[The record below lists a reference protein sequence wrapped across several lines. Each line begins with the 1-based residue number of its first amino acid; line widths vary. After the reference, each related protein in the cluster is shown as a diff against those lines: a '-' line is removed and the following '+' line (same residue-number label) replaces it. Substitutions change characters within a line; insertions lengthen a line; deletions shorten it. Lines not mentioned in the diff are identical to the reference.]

1 MNTMEKKKKNNPP
14 KITVLQNNIQLDQS
28 PLFFKAVSNVLM
40 LLFDLML
47 TLMFILCMLTLF
59 IGHLYIKEGIKF
71 FNLIPL
77 INLYDLVF
85 IVAPLFVWRL
95 HFRREKIMKRLK
107 HNKYYHKLASMRVL
121 KVLTICIFIYLHLML
136 FKIGFRL
143 YDDVIYMYTGYV
155 ESVAQYLHGLF
166 RATNTKDISLEEL
179 KMLKEVYKTQSLIL
193 FISLKRFLF
202 FVCVILWRISLLIR
216 WVRYKII
223 YKAV

>member
-1 MNTMEKKKKNNPP
+1 MNQMEKKNKNNQQ

-77 INLYDLVF
+77 INLYDFVF

-95 HFRREKIMKRLK
+95 HVRSEKVLK
-107 HNKYYHKLASMRVL
+107 LFNQSKYYHKSMRVL
-121 KVLTICIFIYLHLML
+121 KVITICIFIYLHLML

-202 FVCVILWRISLLIR
+202 FLCVILWRISLLIR

>member
-1 MNTMEKKKKNNPP
+1 MNQMEKKNKNNQQ

-77 INLYDLVF
+77 INLYDFVF

-95 HFRREKIMKRLK
+95 HVRSEKVLK
-107 HNKYYHKLASMRVL
+107 LFNQSKYYHKSMRVL
-121 KVLTICIFIYLHLML
+121 KVITICIFIYLHLML

-179 KMLKEVYKTQSLIL
+179 KMLKEVYKTQRLIL
-193 FISLKRFLF
+193 FISLKRFIF
-202 FVCVILWRISLLIR
+202 FFCVILWRISLLIR